1 MIGIDQLSV
10 FVENKPGKLV
20 EVIEAIGASGVDL
33 RALSIAD
40 TADFGVLRVIVD
52 KPDTAFRTLTD
63 AGYVVKINQVLPVAI
78 ADEPGALGKMLRV
91 LADEGISV
99 EYVYA
104 FVAHGVNKAYVI
116 VRVEDNVAA
125 ASILE
130 GAGMRVANEADI
142 YTI

>member
-1 MIGIDQLSV
+1 MGIDQLSI

-20 EVIEAIGASGVDL
+20 EVIETIGASGVDL

-52 KPDTAFRTLTD
+52 KPDSAFRTLTD

-78 ADEPGALGKMLRV
+78 SDEPGSLGKMLRV
-91 LADEGISV
+91 LSDAGISV

-104 FVAHGVNKAYVI
+104 FVAHGENKAYVI
-116 VRVEDNVAA
+116 VRVADNDAA
-125 ASILE
+125 AAVLAA
-130 GAGMRVANEADI
+130 AGIAVASGEDI
-142 YTI
+142 YSI

>member
-1 MIGIDQLSV
+1 MGIDQLSI

-20 EVIEAIGASGVDL
+20 EVIEAIGATGVDL

-78 ADEPGALGKMLRV
+78 DDEPGSLGKLLRV
-91 LADEGISV
+91 LSDAGISV

-104 FVAHGVNKAYVI
+104 FVAHGENKAYVI
-116 VRVEDNVAA
+116 VRVADNDAATAVLAA
-125 ASILE
+125 AGI
-130 GAGMRVANEADI
+130 AVASGEDI
-142 YTI
+142 YSI

>member
-1 MIGIDQLSV
+1 MGIDQLSI

-20 EVIEAIGASGVDL
+20 EVIEAIGATGVDL

-78 ADEPGALGKMLRV
+78 NDEPGSLGKLLRV
-91 LADEGISV
+91 LSDAGISV

-104 FVAHGVNKAYVI
+104 FVAHGENKAYVI
-116 VRVEDNVAA
+116 VRVADNDAATAVLAA
-125 ASILE
+125 AGI
-130 GAGMRVANEADI
+130 AVASGEDI
-142 YTI
+142 YSI